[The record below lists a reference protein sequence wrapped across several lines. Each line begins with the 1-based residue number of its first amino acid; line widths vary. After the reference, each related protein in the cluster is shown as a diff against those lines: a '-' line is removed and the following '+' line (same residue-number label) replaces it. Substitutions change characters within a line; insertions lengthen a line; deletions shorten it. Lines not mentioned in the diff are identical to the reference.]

1 MKNFDE
7 ILTDID
13 QLALDDKEIIIDIV
27 KKRTIDEKR
36 NRLFEDFIQAKKD
49 VEKGNVKRGSVND
62 LLKQIK
68 K

>member
-36 NRLFEDFIQAKKD
+36 NRLFKDFIQAKKD
-49 VEKGNVKRGSVND
+49 VEKGNIKRGSAND
-62 LLKQIK
+62 LLK
-68 K
+68 